1 MEVEN
6 RQHIL
11 DELWAIA
18 LLDNEVTDDEAA
30 LLEAL
35 KEQLDRFELLLDD
48 VYLDNVVDFDE
59 FLSMRAARKQI
70 LEHTLNRAL
79 ADGRITSDERQ
90 LLVRIIE
97 MLPLIR

>member
-1 MEVEN
+1 MES
-6 RQHIL
+6 RDHIL

-18 LLDNEVTDDEAA
+18 LLDDVVTDDEASLLDA
-30 LLEAL
+30 LE
-35 KEQLDRFELLLDD
+35 EQLDRFDALLRD
-48 VYLDNVVDFDE
+48 VYLDNVVGFDE
-59 FLSMRAARKQI
+59 FLRMRDARKQI

>member
-1 MEVEN
+1 M
-6 RQHIL
+6 I
-11 DELWAIA
+11 DA
-18 LLDNEVTDDEAA
+18 LR
-30 LLEAL
+30 
-35 KEQLDRFELLLDD
+35 EQLDRFDVLLQD

-59 FLSMRAARKQI
+59 FLSMREARKQI

-79 ADGRITSDERQ
+79 ADGRITTDERQ

>member
-1 MEVEN
+1 VEN
-6 RQHIL
+6 RDHIL

-18 LLDNEVTDDEAA
+18 LLDDVVTDDEASLLDA
-30 LLEAL
+30 LE
-35 KEQLDRFELLLDD
+35 EQLDRFDVLLRD

-59 FLSMRAARKQI
+59 FVRMRDARKQI

>member
-1 MEVEN
+1 MES
-6 RQHIL
+6 RDHIL

-18 LLDNEVTDDEAA
+18 LLDDVVTDDEASLLDA
-30 LLEAL
+30 LE
-35 KEQLDRFELLLDD
+35 EQLDRFDALLRD

-59 FLSMRAARKQI
+59 FLRMRDARKQI